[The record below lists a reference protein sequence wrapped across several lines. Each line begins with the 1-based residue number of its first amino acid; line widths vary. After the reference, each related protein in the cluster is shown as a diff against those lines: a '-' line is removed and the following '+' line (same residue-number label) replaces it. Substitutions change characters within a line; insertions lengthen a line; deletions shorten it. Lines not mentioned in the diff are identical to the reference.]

1 MLLIYNTMY
10 PIIDKN
16 MSDSQMGAR
25 KQRDCKNNI
34 FIINGI
40 IHEVLKS
47 KKMEPVLLQIYDY
60 ALKFDSI
67 DLQKALRD
75 IYDYGVN
82 YDNLALLPNANEEV
96 EFAVKTSTGLTDRQT
111 AKDIVLQGI
120 T

>member
-1 MLLIYNTMY
+1 
-10 PIIDKN
+10 
-16 MSDSQMGAR
+16 
-25 KQRDCKNNI
+25 
-34 FIINGI
+34 
-40 IHEVLKS
+40 
-47 KKMEPVLLQIYDY
+47 MEPVLLQIYDY

-96 EFAVKTSTGLTDRQT
+96 EFADKTPTGLNDRQT